1 MPISDAIKRLI
12 MDGANAVQL
21 ADQVASEGI
30 WDVRRSGLEKAKR
43 GITSL
48 AEINRVTLE

>member
-1 MPISDAIKRLI
+1 MKRLI

-21 ADQVASEGI
+21 TDQCAAEGI
-30 WDVRRSGLEKAKR
+30 WDIRRSGLEKVKR

-48 AEINRVTLE
+48 AELNRVTLD